1 MIFFE
6 RDGQGVRNVSV
17 NVMITTCSQVPRHT
31 PVSFFERDAVIVLE
45 MSVSMS
51 LLLVAHRAS
60 VTPWWSSGGEGRDQG
75 QPPAEVDPTT

>member
-51 LLLVAHRAS
+51 
-60 VTPWWSSGGEGRDQG
+60 
-75 QPPAEVDPTT
+75 